1 MRVNLKEMI
10 NITVQTAMCLIEM
23 IERNKQL
30 VIDKFN
36 GAKSNDETRELS
48 WNDIRELI
56 NTSDRYLKILKKSMN
71 YAEFDF
77 HGE

>member
-1 MRVNLKEMI
+1 MEYLLCDLSYTILNESEAKLVRVNLKEMI

-36 GAKSNDETRELS
+36 GANRMMKPEN
-48 WNDIRELI
+48 
-56 NTSDRYLKILKKSMN
+56 YLGMILGS
-71 YAEFDF
+71 
-77 HGE
+77 